1 MHSVSK
7 AWILFFRAS
16 KQRVG
21 TGQQVF
27 GDKLMLNKSKNIS
40 EVQYSTYLDLHVFS
54 LVFCFVFVFV
64 MHLMHASF
72 FFFFKV
78 ERDSWNLMASC
89 MHAGYRGSRN

>member
-7 AWILFFRAS
+7 AWFLFFRAS

-40 EVQYSTYLDLHVFS
+40 EVQYSTHLDLHVFS
-54 LVFCFVFVFV
+54 
-64 MHLMHASF
+64 
-72 FFFFKV
+72 
-78 ERDSWNLMASC
+78 
-89 MHAGYRGSRN
+89 